1 MNANEANAKQLNNL
15 VARTLQSGVKPFEM
29 ILEPVYD
36 CYYGE
41 AEAYRVSLA
50 VNSIIS
56 GRLAPE
62 DYLRGGS
69 DGKLLADVSLRAL
82 KKALALKKTL
92 EAKSETDDG
101 STVSGNATNIDSTNI
116 NPINV
121 KAIFVRCATA
131 LFSEPELYSRIRA
144 VLKSENADGEG
155 VYLEFFPE
163 AFEAETDALK
173 GAFGD
178 IRAAGLKVAIDGY
191 GGENFPIEKL
201 LAVCPDAVF
210 SDGKLPKLVT
220 DREKSAAVAPLINL
234 VKGLGGKV
242 IAENVENDEELR
254 EFRTRECF
262 GFIPS
267 ANYSGSFGKLG
278 KQITA
283 DKLTNFAE
291 ERAEESIEEATEKLT
306 EELTEEGG

>member
-1 MNANEANAKQLNNL
+1 MRAENAPECGHETDMKANETNAKQLNNL
-15 VARTLQSGVKPFEM
+15 VARTLQSGMKPFE
-29 ILEPVYD
+29 IALEPVYD

-41 AEAYRVSLA
+41 TEAYRASLF

-62 DYLRGGS
+62 TYMRHGTDEKILS
-69 DGKLLADVSLRAL
+69 DVSLRAL
-82 KKALALKKTL
+82 KKILSLQKSLAL
-92 EAKSETDDG
+92 KSETDDETDG
-101 STVSGNATNIDSTNI
+101 EA
-116 NPINV
+116 INV
-121 KAIFVRCATA
+121 KTIFVRCATA
-131 LFSEPELYSRIRA
+131 LLFEPELYSRIKA
-144 VLKSENADGEG
+144 ILKSENADGEG
-155 VYLEFFPE
+155 VYIEFFPE

-173 GAFGD
+173 NAFGD

-210 SDGKLPKLVT
+210 TDEGIAKLVT

-234 VKGLGGKV
+234 VKGLGGMV
-242 IAENVENDEELR
+242 IAENVGSDDELR

-267 ANYSGSFGKLG
+267 ARYSGSTGATKKIF
-278 KQITA
+278 
-283 DKLTNFAE
+283 NPE
-291 ERAEESIEEATEKLT
+291 ET
-306 EELTEEGG
+306 EETTGEGGLDE